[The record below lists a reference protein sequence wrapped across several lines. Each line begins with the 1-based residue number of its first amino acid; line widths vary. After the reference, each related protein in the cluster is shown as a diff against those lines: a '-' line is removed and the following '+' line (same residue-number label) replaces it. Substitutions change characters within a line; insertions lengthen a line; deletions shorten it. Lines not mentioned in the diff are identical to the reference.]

1 MRPRPISE
9 EAHTATTKK
18 KMADTT
24 TTRSLRALRHQN
36 APEVARLSA
45 VIVQTAEA
53 LAELERRMEAE
64 AKAIAGKA
72 FETEFKVSFQPDA
85 MLYEQLEWTGTVE
98 TLRFKEVATYMDKI
112 HRVAKA
118 EAAAREPPPLP
129 MELLR

>member
-85 MLYEQLEWTGTVE
+85 MLYESLEWYGTVDN
-98 TLRFKEVATYMDKI
+98 LRFTEVANFMDKVY
-112 HRVAKA
+112 RVANA
-118 EAAAREPPPLP
+118 EAAATEPPPLP
-129 MELLR
+129 FEPA